1 MDKKV
6 RTRFAPSP
14 TGWLHLGNA
23 RTAIFNYLFAR
34 HNKGDLVLRIEDT
47 DRERS
52 KREYEEAII
61 EDLKWLGIEWDEGP
75 DKGGPHAPYRQSER
89 TEIYKKYVDELL
101 EKGYAYRCFCTPE
114 ELEAEREKARKEGRP
129 YRYSGKCRNLTPEQ
143 VEEYI
148 KQGKPYVIRFRVP
161 DGREIVFNDL
171 VKGEVRIN
179 VNDFGDFVI
188 VRSDGSPVYN
198 FVVVVDDALMGITHV
213 IRGEDHLSNTPKQI
227 LIYEALGFPVPKF
240 AHLPIILGEDRSK
253 LSKRHGAVSVRQYR
267 FEGYLPEALLNF
279 LSLLGWYPKDGKE
292 ILSKEELIER
302 FDISDIHN
310 APAVFNKEK
319 LYWMNGVYIR
329 EVLDLE
335 DLTDRVINYLKT
347 YKDYLEEEDKPVAEI
362 ILSKPREFV
371 KEVVSKVRDSFF
383 TLKEFPRR
391 AKPFFVEEF
400 ELTEDAKKHVEKIT
414 PEVAKKIVEL
424 YLERVKEMETFKGE
438 DFKKVAKQV
447 AKELKLKPGVVFK
460 TLRVALTGETQGVS
474 LDLLVDAIG
483 KNSVERRLERF
494 LQILK

>member
-1 MDKKV
+1 MGKEKV

-34 HNKGDLVLRIEDT
+34 HSGGELVLRIEDT

-52 KREYEEAII
+52 KKEYEEAII

-89 TEIYKKYVDELL
+89 FEIYKKYVDELL

-129 YRYSGKCRNLTPEQ
+129 YRYSGKCRNLTPQQ

-161 DGREIVFNDL
+161 DGREVVFNDL

-179 VNDFGDFVI
+179 VDDFGDFVI

-267 FEGYLPEALLNF
+267 FDGYLPEALLNF
-279 LSLLGWYPKDGKE
+279 LSLLGWYPRDGKE

-310 APAVFNKEK
+310 APAVFNREK

-329 EVLDLE
+329 EVLDLD
-335 DLTDRVINYLKT
+335 DLTNRVLDYLKT
-347 YKDYLEEEDKPVAEI
+347 YGEHLDEEDKPVAEI

-371 KEVVSKVRDSFF
+371 KEVVSRVRDSFF
-383 TLKEFPRR
+383 TLKEFPKR

-400 ELTEDAKKHVEKIT
+400 ELSPDAKKHIEKVT
-414 PEVAKKIVEL
+414 PEVAKNIVSTFLEEL
-424 YLERVKEMETFKGE
+424 GGVETLGGE
-438 DFKKVAKQV
+438 DFKKLAKVVAK
-447 AKELKLKPGVVFK
+447 KLKLKPGVVFK

-474 LDLLVDAIG
+474 LDLLVDVIG
-483 KNSVERRLERF
+483 KEGVNRRLERF
-494 LQILK
+494 VGGF